1 MCVTHMSLFLVVGH
15 ARRKAGDMGTARSGA
30 EAAIAALHL
39 QADAAGRAL
48 KALVKVRAALGQS
61 SAMTKRLCACA
72 AEDNLHLVSSM

>member
-1 MCVTHMSLFLVVGH
+1 MAGH

-48 KALVKVRAALGQS
+48 KALVKVRITVKQ
-61 SAMTKRLCACA
+61 CA
-72 AEDNLHLVSSM
+72 AM